1 MRELT
6 LNPNHE
12 AVPNRSHLAAAA
24 SSPGITNGRMLS
36 LSDVAEQLDV
46 SLSTVRRRIAEGA
59 LRVHRIG
66 RAIRISHVDLAAF
79 LAATRS
85 KKP

>member
-1 MRELT
+1 MGRA
-6 LNPNHE
+6 PND
-12 AVPNRSHLAAAA
+12 
-24 SSPGITNGRMLS
+24 RMMPLR
-36 LSDVAEQLDV
+36 DVADILDI
-46 SLSTVRRRIAEGA
+46 SLSTLRRRIAEGA